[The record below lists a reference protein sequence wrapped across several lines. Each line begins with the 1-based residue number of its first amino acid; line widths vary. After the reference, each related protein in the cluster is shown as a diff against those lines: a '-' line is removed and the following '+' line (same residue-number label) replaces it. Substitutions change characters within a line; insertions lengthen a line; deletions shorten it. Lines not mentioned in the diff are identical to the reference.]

1 MILYACWNWS
11 FIFFLKL
18 FWIEISEWEKVFH
31 WEKLSLW
38 LEFEVKK
45 DLKYTKIPLI

>member
-1 MILYACWNWS
+1 MK
-11 FIFFLKL
+11 FHFFLKL

-31 WEKLSLW
+31 WEKFSLW

-45 DLKYTKIPLI
+45 DLKFTKIPLI